1 MKDIENKVEE
11 FDEFAKETKMI
22 KMTRKTPQGMGYAK
36 QGLPELEGKS
46 RLLSSPM
53 MVKNDIMESINQLKN
68 ENQEKQRA
76 KTKLDEMMD
85 EYEKSPYKVE
95 QPTK

>member
-1 MKDIENKVEE
+1 
-11 FDEFAKETKMI
+11 
-22 KMTRKTPQGMGYAK
+22 
-36 QGLPELEGKS
+36 
-46 RLLSSPM
+46 M

-95 QPTK
+95 QPTKWDIENLKELRKKARS